1 LFCKENKFIGMDS
14 IQKIHNDLFEHLR
27 TKYPELRFKL
37 RQSNRY
43 NRLDKGFWFLGNEGY
58 LGTSFWE
65 GIDWQNKTPNIMLEV
80 DLQNSKRPRVDLE
93 FVANADE
100 QKAAFFSKIASTLQ
114 MVRLKRFGQDTNK
127 WTKTYESRDI
137 LEAVDLFLATD
148 KNIIDAFIASN
159 NLMELFG
166 EINKAEFQKGID
178 KIDNIKK
185 GIKISPN
192 GGPTVKGPFED
203 SDIPLK
209 ISRFEL
215 SNIAQFK
222 SVDISLD
229 PRLTCFIGENGCGKT
244 TLLRAILLGFIGVD
258 QNEYL
263 SKDDKLAISLSNMLS
278 IQGNDVGEI
287 EYAERGEI
295 AVFFNKKYEPSEVTF
310 IWEKNKR
317 PFLVDTGIFW
327 GIDED
332 GNLRTLVVG
341 FSQNQGLQNRVNARL
356 SKMPNVGDVLPL
368 LANEPDG
375 RGEALHKWLMSLDH
389 DASNKER
396 QGMPSMERKL
406 INRMFEI
413 ISDVTGQQ
421 LSFSSVNAQKEIIW
435 IDIDGQIIP
444 LRLVSQGFNNVFSWI
459 GYFMKRLSETAPE
472 GTEDPTQ
479 LPAICLI
486 DEIDTYLHPLWQQT
500 IVPALLKHFPNTQFI
515 ITTHSP
521 IVVSNLEQGTLF
533 DVSHGEVKPEPKG
546 YFGRKY
552 NLTLEVNMGA
562 PSRNKEVQKEL
573 DALFELIDK
582 EKYESAQRALV
593 KLSEKYP
600 NEPELSRAETMLALL
615 AE

>member
-1 LFCKENKFIGMDS
+1 MDS

-27 TKYPELRFKL
+27 TKYPDLRFKL

-43 NRLDKGFWFLGNEGY
+43 NRLDQGYWFLGNDQY

-65 GIDWQNKTPNIMLEV
+65 GTDWQNKTPNIMLAV
-80 DLQNSKRPRVDLE
+80 NLYDLHHPYLYLE
-93 FVANADE
+93 FVAKGDLE
-100 QKAAFFSKIASTLQ
+100 KAAFFSKIADSLQ
-114 MVRLKRFGQDTNK
+114 MNRLKSSGQEINK
-127 WTKTYESRDI
+127 WVKTYETRSI
-137 LEAVDLFLATD
+137 LEAVDHFLTTD

-159 NLMELFG
+159 NLMELFA
-166 EINKAEFQKGID
+166 EIDETDFQKCISR
-178 KIDNIKK
+178 INNVKK
-185 GIKISPN
+185 GIKGDFN
-192 GGPTVKGPFED
+192 GIKTVKVPFDE
-203 SDIPLK
+203 STIPLK

-222 SVDISLD
+222 SVNITLG

-278 IQGNDVGEI
+278 IHGNDIGEV

-341 FSQNQGLQNRVNARL
+341 FSQNQGLPDRANSRS

-396 QGMPSMERKL
+396 QGIPSMERKL

-413 ISDVTGQQ
+413 ISDVTGQK
-421 LSFSSVNAQKEIIW
+421 LSFSTVNAQKEIIW

-486 DEIDTYLHPLWQQT
+486 DEIDTYLHPKWQQT

-521 IVVSNLEQGTLF
+521 IVVSNMEQGKLYKLE
-533 DVSHGEVKPEPKG
+533 DGEAIEIPAG
-546 YFGRKY
+546 YFGKEY
-552 NLTLEVNMGA
+552 GLTLESIMGA
-562 PSRNKEVQKEL
+562 PQRNEGVQNEL
-573 DALFELIDK
+573 NALFDLIDQ
-582 EKYESAQRALV
+582 EKFNAARKALL

-600 NEPELSRAETMLALL
+600 DEPELSRAETMLTLL
-615 AE
+615 AD